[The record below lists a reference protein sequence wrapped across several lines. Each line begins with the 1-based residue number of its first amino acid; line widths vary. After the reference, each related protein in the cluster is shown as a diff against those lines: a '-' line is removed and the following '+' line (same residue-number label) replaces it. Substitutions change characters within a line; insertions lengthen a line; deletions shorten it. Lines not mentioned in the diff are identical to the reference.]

1 MQVLPLCAPV
11 LDGFVQLMGCFFS
24 SVWMHGYCMR
34 WICEYTLHHACIV
47 CLLHVLYVYNYFT
60 IGGLISNICIY
71 IYICTLICIAN
82 TDVGVWNFMNRIPD
96 QRRSTCTKVRWH
108 RISPAWVPW
117 NFETAWH
124 FQDNHCLYSLQ
135 HSDVLRFFFLGRL
148 RLVSPSQI
156 LLMLQNSMKMHGARR
171 RPGPIMH
178 PMHVIYYIWV
188 VVSNMFYFYPYLGK
202 IPILTNIFQMG
213 WNHQLDIHSWLHQR
227 NVENTQGRGA
237 LAPTSLQFW
246 GLPEREKNP

>member
-1 MQVLPLCAPV
+1 MLAYEISWTGSQINVDQHARKSDDTESALLEFLGISKL
-11 LDGFVQLMGCFFS
+11 LD
-24 SVWMHGYCMR
+24 
-34 WICEYTLHHACIV
+34 
-47 CLLHVLYVYNYFT
+47 
-60 IGGLISNICIY
+60 IS
-71 IYICTLICIAN
+71 
-82 TDVGVWNFMNRIPD
+82 RIITV
-96 QRRSTCTKVRWH
+96 STH
-108 RISPAWVPW
+108 
-117 NFETAWH
+117 
-124 FQDNHCLYSLQ
+124 YST
-135 HSDVLRFFFLGRL
+135 RMFCFFFLGRL

-246 GLPEREKNP
+246 GLPEREKKP